1 MSVEVATG
9 TPLAEALQNAVQ
21 PKLAEVGWSTGAA
34 DDSALAEYIILMLVN
49 GKTQNQIASELSNDL
64 LGLGPEDPSANDFA
78 TWLFDQVNSLN
89 AQLNGGQDAQMGA
102 AQPADVTTTPRD
114 QAGQDQTMGD
124 GGDSLPEGAM
134 YVATRHAC
142 MTNSLT
148 RASPTGPKSMRNGA
162 GKQQR
167 GGRMLGQM
175 NKALDRTGDAALHR
189 IRGGGGVGRINTHN
203 NREPPKGP
211 RNMGNRMQNMGQMN
225 SPMSPNAVMGA
236 NPQQQMQLFKML
248 EEQSRMMAQILGPGQ
263 QFPNAPAINP
273 AFFNG
278 QQQQQQGQQGKSLFE
293 RVEKPR
299 KNSNFKNNQR
309 PNAGGDDMET
319 DAPENADSEQKE
331 PSTIACRFQLSCT
344 NPSCHFGHQSPA
356 APPGIAL
363 DLTDKCPYGAA
374 CTNKKCVASHPSPA
388 QKRAHLSTQV
398 DCKFYPNCTNP
409 NCPFKHPT
417 TPPCRN
423 GADCPERDSGCQFS
437 HSDIMCRYTPCLN
450 PSKYPPFRCSVDFP
464 RTNSSAFPDCPYR
477 HNEGQKRSANWT
489 NPKHVSDRTFV
500 TDADGDEE
508 LIIPGSS
515 SVEGV
520 DGSQVQAQQQQQ
532 QAQQAQKQGQNNQ
545 GDADGIA

>member
-9 TPLAEALQNAVQ
+9 TPLAEALHNAVQ

-49 GKTQNQIASELSNDL
+49 GKTQSQIASELSNDL
-64 LGLGPEDPSANDFA
+64 LGLGPDDPSTNEFA
-78 TWLFDQVNSLN
+78 TWLFDQVHTLN
-89 AQLNGGQDAQMGA
+89 AQLNGGQDAHMDSTQSA
-102 AQPADVTTTPRD
+102 ITPAVNQDNSS
-114 QAGQDQTMGD
+114 QDQTMGD
-124 GGDSLPEGAM
+124 GGDSLPEGAI
-134 YVATRHAC
+134 
-142 MTNSLT
+142 
-148 RASPTGPKSMRNGA
+148 PTGPKSMRNG
-162 GKQQR
+162 KQQTR
-167 GGRMLGQM
+167 DRRMLGHM
-175 NKALDRTGDAALHR
+175 NKALDRTNDATLHR

-211 RNMGNRMQNMGQMN
+211 RNMANRMQNMSQMN
-225 SPMSPNAVMGA
+225 SPMTQNAIMGA

-278 QQQQQQGQQGKSLFE
+278 QQGQQGQQGKSLFE
-293 RVEKPR
+293 RIEKPR

-309 PNAGGDDMET
+309 PNAGADAMET
-319 DAPENADSEQKE
+319 DGAENADSEQKE
-331 PSTIACRFQLSCT
+331 PSTIPCRFQLSCT

-409 NCPFKHPT
+409 NCPFKHPS

-450 PSKYPPFRCSVDFP
+450 P
-464 RTNSSAFPDCPYR
+464 NCPYR

-489 NPKHVSDRTFV
+489 NPNAKHVSDRTFV
-500 TDADGDEE
+500 TDADGEEE
-508 LIIPGSS
+508 LIIPGQGNGDQQQQGQSA
-515 SVEGV
+515 E
-520 DGSQVQAQQQQQ
+520 QQQQQ
-532 QAQQAQKQGQNNQ
+532 GQAQQAN
-545 GDADGIA
+545 ADVIA

>member
-124 GGDSLPEGAM
+124 GGDSLPEGAI
-134 YVATRHAC
+134 
-142 MTNSLT
+142 
-148 RASPTGPKSMRNGA
+148 PTGPKSMRNGA

-211 RNMGNRMQNMGQMN
+211 RNMGNRMQNTGQMN

-437 HSDIMCRYTPCLN
+437 HSDIMY
-450 PSKYPPFRCSVDFP
+450 
-464 RTNSSAFPDCPYR
+464 CPYR

-532 QAQQAQKQGQNNQ
+532 QAQQAQQQGQNNQ

>member
-9 TPLAEALQNAVQ
+9 TPLAEALHNAVQ

-49 GKTQNQIASELSNDL
+49 GKTQSQIASELSNDL
-64 LGLGPEDPSANDFA
+64 LGLGPDDPSTNEFA
-78 TWLFDQVNSLN
+78 TWLFEQVHTLN
-89 AQLNGGQDAQMGA
+89 AQLNGGQDAHMGS
-102 AQPADVTTTPRD
+102 AQPAVATTVSQD
-114 QAGQDQTMGD
+114 NSSQDQTMGD

-134 YVATRHAC
+134 YVRSRQVRKHDV
-142 MTNSLT
+142 LT
-148 RASPTGPKSMRNGA
+148 ISSPTGPKSMRNGN
-162 GKQQR
+162 GKQQTR
-167 GGRMLGQM
+167 DRRMLGHM
-175 NKALDRTGDAALHR
+175 NKALDRTNDAALHR
-189 IRGGGGVGRINTHN
+189 IRGGGGVGRISTHN

-211 RNMGNRMQNMGQMN
+211 RNMANRMQNMSQMN
-225 SPMSPNAVMGA
+225 SPMTQNAIMGA

-278 QQQQQQGQQGKSLFE
+278 QQGQQGKSLFE

-309 PNAGGDDMET
+309 PNAGADAMET
-319 DAPENADSEQKE
+319 DGVENADSEQKE
-331 PSTIACRFQLSCT
+331 PSTIPCRFQLSCT

-363 DLTDKCPYGAA
+363 DLNDKCPYGAA

-409 NCPFKHPT
+409 NCPFKHPS

-450 PSKYPPFRCSVDFP
+450 P
-464 RTNSSAFPDCPYR
+464 NCPYR

-489 NPKHVSDRTFV
+489 NPNAKHVSDRTFV
-500 TDADGDEE
+500 TDADGEEE
-508 LIIPGSS
+508 LIIPGQGNGDQQQ
-515 SVEGV
+515 EGQ
-520 DGSQVQAQQQQQ
+520 SAEQQQQQ
-532 QAQQAQKQGQNNQ
+532 GQAQQAN
-545 GDADGIA
+545 ADVIA

>member
-1 MSVEVATG
+1 MSVEVVTG
-9 TPLAEALQNAVQ
+9 TPLAEALHNAVQ

-49 GKTQNQIASELSNDL
+49 GKTQSQIASELSNDL
-64 LGLGPEDPSANDFA
+64 LGLGPNDPSAVAFA
-78 TWLFDQVNSLN
+78 TWLFEQVDALN
-89 AQLNGGQDAQMGA
+89 GQLNGAQDANMDS
-102 AQPADVTTTPRD
+102 AQPADSTTVTDAHP
-114 QAGQDQTMGD
+114 GQDQTMGD

-134 YVATRHAC
+134 YVGPRHLLK
-142 MTNSLT
+142 TPVLT
-148 RASPTGPKSMRNGA
+148 LPSPTGPKSMRNGN
-162 GKQQR
+162 GKQQTGR
-167 GGRMLGQM
+167 DRRMLGQM
-175 NKALDRTGDAALHR
+175 NKALDRTNDATLHR
-189 IRGGGGVGRINTHN
+189 VRGGGGVGKINTHN

-211 RNMGNRMQNMGQMN
+211 RNMANRMQNMSQMN
-225 SPMSPNAVMGA
+225 SPMTQNAIMGA

-278 QQQQQQGQQGKSLFE
+278 QQQQQGQQGKSLFD

-299 KNSNFKNNQR
+299 KNSNFKSQR
-309 PNAGGDDMET
+309 PNGGADAMET
-319 DAPENADSEQKE
+319 DGAENANSEQKE
-331 PSTIACRFQLSCT
+331 PSTIPCRFQLSCT

-363 DLTDKCPYGAA
+363 DLTDTCPYGAA

-423 GADCPERDSGCQFS
+423 GADCPERDSGCQYS

-450 PSKYPPFRCSVDFP
+450 P
-464 RTNSSAFPDCPYR
+464 NCPYR
-477 HNEGQKRSANWT
+477 HTDGQKRSANWT
-489 NPKHVSDRTFV
+489 NPNAKHVSDRAFV

-508 LIIPGSS
+508 LIIPGQIGGEQAQ
-515 SVEGV
+515 EG
-520 DGSQVQAQQQQQ
+520 QAAQQQEG
-532 QAQQAQKQGQNNQ
+532 QAQQANA
-545 GDADGIA
+545 DAIA

>member
-9 TPLAEALQNAVQ
+9 TPLAQALHNAVQ

-64 LGLGPEDPSANDFA
+64 LGLGPDDSSANDFA
-78 TWLFDQVNSLN
+78 TWLFDQVNTLN
-89 AQLNGGQDAQMGA
+89 RQLNGGQDAPMGSTQSA
-102 AQPADVTTTPRD
+102 DASTLSQDQP
-114 QAGQDQTMGD
+114 GQDQTMGD
-124 GGDSLPEGAM
+124 GGDSLPEGAI
-134 YVATRHAC
+134 
-142 MTNSLT
+142 
-148 RASPTGPKSMRNGA
+148 PTGPKSMRNGN
-162 GKQQR
+162 GKQQTTR
-167 GGRMLGQM
+167 DRRMLGHM
-175 NKALDRTGDAALHR
+175 NKALDRTNDGALHK

-211 RNMGNRMQNMGQMN
+211 RNMANRMQNMNQMN
-225 SPMSPNAVMGA
+225 SPMTQNAIMGA

-263 QFPNAPAINP
+263 QLPNAPAINP

-278 QQQQQQGQQGKSLFE
+278 RQQQQQGQQGKSLFDRIE
-293 RVEKPR
+293 RPR

-309 PNAGGDDMET
+309 PNTGADAMDT
-319 DAPENADSEQKE
+319 DGAENADSEQKE
-331 PSTIACRFQLSCT
+331 PSTVPCRFQLSCT

-363 DLTDKCPYGAA
+363 DLTDTCPFGAA
-374 CTNKKCVASHPSPA
+374 CMNKKCVASHPSPA

-398 DCKFYPNCTNP
+398 DCKFFPNCTNP

-417 TPPCRN
+417 TPPCKN
-423 GADCPERDSGCQFS
+423 GADCPERDSGCQYS

-450 PSKYPPFRCSVDFP
+450 P
-464 RTNSSAFPDCPYR
+464 NCPYR
-477 HNEGQKRSANWT
+477 HTDGQKRSANWT
-489 NPKHVSDRTFV
+489 NPNAKHVSTRTFV

-508 LIIPGSS
+508 LIIPGQSS
-515 SVEGV
+515 GETQQEG
-520 DGSQVQAQQQQQ
+520 QAAQQQG
-532 QAQQAQKQGQNNQ
+532 QAQQA
-545 GDADGIA
+545 DADVIA

>member
-1 MSVEVATG
+1 MSVEVAAG

-49 GKTQNQIASELSNDL
+49 GKTQSQIASELSNDL
-64 LGLGPEDPSANDFA
+64 LGLGPDDPSANQFA
-78 TWLFDQVNSLN
+78 TWLFEQVHSLN
-89 AQLNGGQDAQMGA
+89 GQLNGTQDANMES
-102 AQPADVTTTPRD
+102 AQPADGTTAQPS
-114 QAGQDQTMGD
+114 QDQTMGD

-134 YVATRHAC
+134 YVGLRHAHSTH
-142 MTNSLT
+142 MLT
-148 RASPTGPKSMRNGA
+148 MSSPTGPKSMRNGN
-162 GKQQR
+162 GKQQTGR
-167 GGRMLGQM
+167 DRRMLGQM
-175 NKALDRTGDAALHR
+175 NKALDRTNDAALHR
-189 IRGGGGVGRINTHN
+189 VRGGGGVGKNS

-211 RNMGNRMQNMGQMN
+211 RNMANRMQNMSQMN
-225 SPMSPNAVMGA
+225 SPMTQNAIMGA

-278 QQQQQQGQQGKSLFE
+278 QQQQQGHQGKSLFD

-309 PNAGGDDMET
+309 PNAGGDAMDT
-319 DAPENADSEQKE
+319 DNAENADSEQKE
-331 PSTIACRFQLSCT
+331 PSTIPCRFQLSCT

-450 PSKYPPFRCSVDFP
+450 P
-464 RTNSSAFPDCPYR
+464 NCPYR
-477 HNEGQKRSANWT
+477 HTDGQKQSAKWT
-489 NPKHVSDRTFV
+489 NPNAKHVSDRTFV

-508 LIIPGSS
+508 LIIPGQNGGEQAQ
-515 SVEGV
+515 EG
-520 DGSQVQAQQQQQ
+520 QTAQQQE
-532 QAQQAQKQGQNNQ
+532 QAQKAN
-545 GDADGIA
+545 ADVIA

>member
-9 TPLAEALQNAVQ
+9 TPLAEALHNAVQ

-49 GKTQNQIASELSNDL
+49 GKTQSQIASELSNDL
-64 LGLGPEDPSANDFA
+64 LGLGPDDPSTNEFA
-78 TWLFDQVNSLN
+78 TWLFEQVHTLN
-89 AQLNGGQDAQMGA
+89 AQLNGGQDTQMDS
-102 AQPADVTTTPRD
+102 AQPAVATIGNQDSSS
-114 QAGQDQTMGD
+114 QDQTMGD
-124 GGDSLPEGAM
+124 GGDSIAEGAI
-134 YVATRHAC
+134 
-142 MTNSLT
+142 
-148 RASPTGPKSMRNGA
+148 PTGPKSMRNANGN
-162 GKQQR
+162 GKQQTR
-167 GGRMLGQM
+167 DRRMLGHM
-175 NKALDRTGDAALHR
+175 NKALDRTNDAALHR

-203 NREPPKGP
+203 NRDPPKGP
-211 RNMGNRMQNMGQMN
+211 RNMANRMQNMNQMN
-225 SPMSPNAVMGA
+225 SPMTQNAIMGA

-278 QQQQQQGQQGKSLFE
+278 QQGQQGKSLFE

-309 PNAGGDDMET
+309 PNAGADAMET
-319 DAPENADSEQKE
+319 DGAENADSEQKE
-331 PSTIACRFQLSCT
+331 PSTIPCRFQLSCT

-409 NCPFKHPT
+409 NCPFKHPS

-450 PSKYPPFRCSVDFP
+450 P
-464 RTNSSAFPDCPYR
+464 NCPYR

-489 NPKHVSDRTFV
+489 NPNAKHVSDRTFV
-500 TDADGDEE
+500 TDAEGEEE
-508 LIIPGSS
+508 LIIPGQGNGDQQKDSA
-515 SVEGV
+515 E
-520 DGSQVQAQQQQQ
+520 QQQQQ
-532 QAQQAQKQGQNNQ
+532 GQAQQAN
-545 GDADGIA
+545 ADVIA